1 MIQDNTRPCRPHKIE
16 QDDTKLKRTMPD
28 LTGQY
33 RTRKDQRGLNRII
46 QGNTILYIQD
56 HTELNMNKQDNT

>member
-46 QGNTILYIQD
+46 QDNTILYR
-56 HTELNMNKQDNT
+56 

>member
-28 LTGQY
+28 FTEQY

-46 QGNTILYIQD
+46 KGQCMTVQD
-56 HTELNMNKQDNT
+56 HTELIMNIQDTT